1 MFGLDLLITPV
12 LEQRADDRSVY
23 LPAGTEWTDARTG
36 VGQVGGTEATTDTPL
51 ERMTMLLREAPRS
64 TSPPSTRKVDF
75 DHPIRRLE
83 AVREER

>member
-1 MFGLDLLITPV
+1 MRGVDDQFMFGLDLLITPV

-51 ERMTMLLREAPRS
+51 ERMTMLLREGAQI
-64 TSPPSTRKVDF
+64 DIAIF
-75 DHPIRRLE
+75 DTE
-83 AVREER
+83 G